1 MKTVAIIPA
10 RGGSKSIPGKNIK
23 SICGKPLIQYAI
35 ESALESK
42 LISEIWVSS
51 DYTSIL
57 EIAGKFKGIK
67 LHKRAESMAMDT
79 SPVSETILEILKSTH
94 QKFDALVL
102 LQPTSPIR
110 TGKQID
116 EAISLLESNPKTN
129 SIISVCSLSDNHPA
143 RMYWKT
149 NDELS
154 PIMPDLEEVRRQD
167 LEPAF
172 LRNGSIYVVRTEAF
186 LKKHKVMIK
195 PSLGYVMP
203 SSQLLNIDEKRDLLI
218 AEALIS
224 AWTKGEL
231 K

>member
-1 MKTVAIIPA
+1 MKTVALIPA
-10 RGGSKSIPGKNIK
+10 RGGSKGIPGKNIK
-23 SICGKPLIQYAI
+23 IICGKPLIQYAI

-51 DYTSIL
+51 DDTAIL
-57 EIAGKFKGIK
+57 EIAGIFKGIK
-67 LHKRAESMAMDT
+67 LHRRADSMATDG
-79 SPVSETILEILKSTH
+79 SPVSETILEILKSPH

-116 EAISLLESNPKTN
+116 EAIGLLENNPKAN

-149 NDELS
+149 NDELIS
-154 PIMPDLEEVRRQD
+154 IMPDLEEARRQD

-172 LRNGSIYVVRTEAF
+172 VRNGSIYVVRSEAF
-186 LKKHKVMIK
+186 LKQQKVMIK

-203 SSQLLNIDEKRDLLI
+203 SFHLLNIDEKRDLLI

-224 AWTKGEL
+224 AWKKGEL